1 MDDNDSA
8 CCLDERV
15 VLEFI
20 AGKPAPTGIVGR
32 HEFMSNPNAVG
43 ASLLAMDDND
53 NECCLDERAALASIA
68 GKPAPT
74 GSGCDSDVYVC
85 VDI

>member
-1 MDDNDSA
+1 
-8 CCLDERV
+8 
-15 VLEFI
+15 
-20 AGKPAPTGIVGR
+20 
-32 HEFMSNPNAVG
+32 
-43 ASLLAMDDND
+43 MDDND

>member
-1 MDDNDSA
+1 M
-8 CCLDERV
+8 
-15 VLEFI
+15 LEFI

-68 GKPAPT
+68 GKPR
-74 GSGCDSDVYVC
+74 SHRFRV
-85 VDI
+85 

>member
-1 MDDNDSA
+1 MIRRSRRQLARDGDSA
-8 CCLDERV
+8 CYLDERA

-53 NECCLDERAALASIA
+53 NACCLDERAALASIA
-68 GKPAPT
+68 GKPR
-74 GSGCDSDVYVC
+74 SHRFRV
-85 VDI
+85 

>member
-8 CCLDERV
+8 CCLDERA

-43 ASLLAMDDND
+43 PIFLAMDHNYNTCSRDQS
-53 NECCLDERAALASIA
+53 AALASIA
-68 GKPAPT
+68 GKPRFHRFR
-74 GSGCDSDVYVC
+74 V
-85 VDI
+85 